1 MLARLRTW
9 LPFDRLPPVAL
20 DAAAVVVLLLFGGVE
35 RLIAGPSRS
44 PGVAALLGAVLLLQT
59 LPLLFRRRWPV
70 AVSVCVLGAYSADA
84 LLGNE
89 RDPAAGGILLA
100 MFSVGAHAER
110 VRRLVVGAAAAVAL
124 VVPVAA
130 YLLAHTWSSAIGP
143 GAGLVA
149 AWLSGDYVRRRRAY
163 LAEREGRATRDRE
176 EDRRRAASE
185 ERARIARELHDV
197 VAHHVSV
204 IVVQAGGARIVQGAD
219 PSAATRTL
227 AIVEAT
233 ARQVLTELSLLL
245 GAIRSDGSP
254 TSLLAP
260 QPSLENL
267 DALVQ
272 QARDAGL
279 QVDLVVEGRRRTV
292 PVALDLSAYR
302 IVQEAITNAMKH
314 APSAHVEVSVSYGRC
329 LELRVTDDGRGRA
342 RNAPADRS
350 GHGLVGMRER
360 VALFGGELQVGPTS
374 QGGFRV
380 VARLPLEDGAS

>member
-20 DAAAVVVLLLFGGVE
+20 DAAVVVVLLVLGGVK

-59 LPLLFRRRWPV
+59 LPLLFRRRWPA
-70 AVSVCVLGAYSADA
+70 AVLVWVMGAYAADA

-100 MFSVGAHAER
+100 MFSVGAYGER
-110 VRRLVVGAAAAVAL
+110 IRRLVVGAAAAAAL

-143 GAGLVA
+143 GAALVA
-149 AWLSGDYVRRRRAY
+149 AWLSGDYVRTRRAH
-163 LAEREGRATRDRE
+163 LAEREGRAARDRE

-197 VAHHVSV
+197 VAHHVSM
-204 IVVQAGGARIVQGAD
+204 IAVQAGGARIAQRSN

-227 AIVEAT
+227 AIVET
-233 ARQVLTELSLLL
+233 TSRQVLTELSRLL
-245 GAIRSDGSP
+245 GAIRSDDSP
-254 TSLLAP
+254 ASPLAP
-260 QPSLENL
+260 QPSLESL
-267 DALVQ
+267 DVLVQ

-279 QVDLVVEGRRRTV
+279 QVDLVIEGRRRAV

-302 IVQEAITNAMKH
+302 IVQEAVTNAMKH
-314 APSAHVEVSVSYGRC
+314 APSAHVEVAVSYGRF
-329 LELRVTDDGRGRA
+329 LELKVTDDGRGRA
-342 RNAPADRS
+342 RSAPVGRS
-350 GHGLVGMRER
+350 GHGIVGMRER

-380 VARLPLEDGAS
+380 LARLPLEDAAS